1 MSTHRSG
8 PTDAGRAM
16 ADLRELLELC
26 TRGATV
32 RDRPDLVERLA
43 GARRVLETPGPA
55 GNCVPDAAAVVLRA
69 CDSLEVDLRALR
81 AHLQDPA
88 RVPRLQAELA
98 DARARKETFESRV
111 QTWPA
116 VLGEGFAALGSD
128 LDFEVRRATR
138 TVQAEADAT
147 LVSTDPGRHATAF
160 ESWLRGRLVSEAE
173 RILGRLH
180 EDARAVA
187 ARLSE
192 QVGPAAPDVPT
203 PPVLPAGRL
212 VADLRAHTPPIGGG
226 QPLAT
231 RLVRVMMPGYAGIM
245 MTFVLSR
252 VVGLQ
257 LPGWGMAV
265 AAVLGA
271 LVTGGAA
278 LLGDRRRQLERR
290 RSEGRAMVRAL
301 LDDYQ
306 LVLGKQVRDAL
317 RVLQS
322 DLRTTTSAA
331 VGSHLRQL
339 SERLDAAASAAK
351 GARRTADEVTDVE
364 ADLGSIATLRDRARA
379 LLDPS
384 AGAAPARRLVP
395 VT

>member
-1 MSTHRSG
+1 MTTQRPG
-8 PTDAGRAM
+8 PPDAGRAR
-16 ADLRELLELC
+16 ADLRELLDRC
-26 TRGATV
+26 SAAATAH
-32 RDRPDLVERLA
+32 DRPDLVERLA
-43 GARRVLETPGPA
+43 GARRVLDTPGVA
-55 GNCVPDAAAVVLRA
+55 GDSVRDAAAVVLRA

-98 DARARKETFESRV
+98 DARARRETFESRV

-128 LDFEVRRATR
+128 LEFEVRRATR

-147 LVSTDPGRHATAF
+147 LVSTDPGRHAPEF

-173 RILGRLH
+173 RILGRLR
-180 EDARAVA
+180 EDARAVTE
-187 ARLSE
+187 RLSE
-192 QVGPAAPDVPT
+192 QVGPAGPDVPT
-203 PPVLPAGRL
+203 PPVLPAARL
-212 VADLRAHTPPIGGG
+212 VADLRSHTPPVGGG

-231 RLVRVMMPGYAGIM
+231 RLLRVVMPGYGGIM

-252 VVGLQ
+252 VMGLQ
-257 LPGWGMAV
+257 LPGWLMAV
-265 AAVLGA
+265 AAALGA
-271 LVTGGAA
+271 LATGGAA

-306 LVLGKQVRDAL
+306 LVLGKQVRDAV
-317 RVLQS
+317 RALQGE
-322 DLRTTTSAA
+322 LRTTTSVAVAA
-331 VGSHLRQL
+331 HLRRL

-351 GARRTADEVTDVE
+351 GARRTGDEVAGVE
-364 ADLGSIATLRDRARA
+364 ADLGSVATLRDRARA
-379 LLDPS
+379 LLDPP
-384 AGAAPARRLVP
+384 AEGVPARRLVP
-395 VT
+395 VA